1 MAAAVDR
8 DLGFRYPVQIAY
20 PQFRI
25 LCSYLCSA
33 LYRSRFSRVVWLVS
47 FVFHYWGVDRS
58 YLRLRGVLLWSIV
71 GFALTAG
78 RSIVWTGNG
87 MAISVSLEA

>member
-1 MAAAVDR
+1 MSGDFVTS
-8 DLGFRYPVQIAY
+8 
-20 PQFRI
+20 QFRI
-25 LCSYLCSA
+25 LYSYLCSA

-71 GFALTAG
+71 GITAD
-78 RSIVWTGNG
+78 REWVGN
-87 MAISVSLEA
+87 MADEGEGNL